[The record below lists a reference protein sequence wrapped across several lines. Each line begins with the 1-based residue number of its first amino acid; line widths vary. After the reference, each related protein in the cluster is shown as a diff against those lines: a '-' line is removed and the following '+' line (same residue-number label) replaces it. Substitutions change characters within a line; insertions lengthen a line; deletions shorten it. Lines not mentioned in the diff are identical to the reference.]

1 MVGILWISIVICQP
15 CQCMNDT
22 HYNNHY
28 KSDSKKEMVEFSH
41 LADFID
47 KSYIN
52 IDQKNQLVS
61 IEDIAIM
68 LIYV

>member
-1 MVGILWISIVICQP
+1 
-15 CQCMNDT
+15 MNDT

-47 KSYIN
+47 KNYIN